1 MEVGESMNNGN
12 YTNCCGACCPEVSCT
27 LSQNVDVLE
36 PCDIITYTAT
46 CINNDP
52 LVTNAFFRDCLPA
65 PLVFIPG
72 TIYINGV
79 NYPTLS
85 PENGLPISFAAL
97 GNTVTITYMAR
108 AYGDSCCCVK
118 TTNCQ
123 CCRTFRTVCNRA
135 QLCFV
140 QCCCRKTVNTNVLGV
155 QVEY

>member
-72 TIYINGV
+72 TLYINGV

-85 PENGLPISFAAL
+85 PENGCQSRLRHLVIPLPLPIWQEHMEI
-97 GNTVTITYMAR
+97 V
-108 AYGDSCCCVK
+108 V
-118 TTNCQ
+118 
-123 CCRTFRTVCNRA
+123 V
-135 QLCFV
+135 V
-140 QCCCRKTVNTNVLGV
+140 
-155 QVEY
+155 